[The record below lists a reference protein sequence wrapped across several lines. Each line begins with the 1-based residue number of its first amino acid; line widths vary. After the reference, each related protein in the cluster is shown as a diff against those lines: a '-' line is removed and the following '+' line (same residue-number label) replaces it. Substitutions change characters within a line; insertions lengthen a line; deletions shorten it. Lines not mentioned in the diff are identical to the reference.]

1 MRLCKYCKQPIADED
16 IWNPDNDGNGYHHEC
31 LVDMEFKARDKQ
43 IYDKGKMDM
52 LNKIRAEISENIE
65 AFRMSDWE
73 TNNILA
79 DGLQMALN
87 IIDGYR
93 EGEQDETDN

>member
-1 MRLCKYCKQPIADED
+1 MKLIIDIPDDAYKKIIADK
-16 IWNPDNDGNGYHHEC
+16 Y
-31 LVDMEFKARDKQ
+31 A
-43 IYDKGKMDM
+43 IYDRMYYSIKNGTPLDN
-52 LNKIRAEISENIE
+52 LRAEISENIE
-65 AFRMSDWE
+65 AFSMSDWE

-93 EGEQDETDN
+93 EGEQP